1 MLVRSPLRV
10 SLVGGGSD
18 LRYFYSSNLAQ
29 SIGFSIN
36 KYVYVYVSDFIK
48 NKINFTSSN
57 ETVITDDHNLIKN
70 EILRGFIKSYKIN
83 SKKYVVF
90 SDLFSGTGLG
100 SSSAMAVSLIY
111 TLQNHNKN
119 KGYLAEEAFKLEEE
133 ISGSTVGKQDHY
145 FSAYGGFNKFIYS
158 NDSKVKVK
166 KIDLSKNQIKD
177 ILNHIVLIKVG
188 STRRAYEI
196 LHDQK
201 NNINNSFQA
210 KKSLKEIVSLV
221 DETSDYLVNCNF
233 RKLGM
238 IINESWKLKK
248 NLSNYISNKEISKLE
263 NELSHKI
270 YGGKL
275 LGAGGSGYYLVIASK
290 KTINDLK
297 LKFKDRI
304 LNFEIDLYGTKLIS

>member
-18 LRYFYSSNLAQ
+18 LRYFYSNNFAQ

-36 KYVYVYVSDFIK
+36 KYVYVYVDNFIK
-48 NKINFTSSN
+48 NKISFTSSN
-57 ETVITDDHNLIKN
+57 ETVITDDYNLIKN
-70 EILRGFIKSYKIN
+70 EVLRGFIKKYKIN

-100 SSSAMAVSLIY
+100 SSSALAVNLIHSLKI
-111 TLQNHNKN
+111 NNVN
-119 KGYLAEEAFKLEEE
+119 KGYFAEEAFKLEEE

-145 FSAYGGFNKFIYS
+145 FSAYGGFKKFTYANNS
-158 NDSKVKVK
+158 EVKVK
-166 KIDLSKNQIKD
+166 NINLSKNQIDD
-177 ILNHIVLIKVG
+177 ILNHIALIKIG

-221 DETSDYLVNCNF
+221 DEASDYLVNCNF
-233 RKLGM
+233 KKLGK
-238 IINESWKLKK
+238 IINESWILKK
-248 NLSNYISNKEISKLE
+248 NLSNFISNKEIIMLE
-263 NELSHKI
+263 NQLGDKI

-275 LGAGGSGYYLVIASK
+275 LGAGGSGYYLVISSK
-290 KTINDLK
+290 KTIHDLK
-297 LKFKDRI
+297 LKFKDKI
-304 LNFEIDLYGTKLIS
+304 LNFGIDMYGTKLIS